1 MIHFVIVDKEV
12 MGLVKPSNTTF
23 AKIKVVGVG
32 GGGGNAVNSMIA
44 SNQIQGVE
52 FITVNT
58 DAQALLTSKAETK
71 LQIGSNFTKGLGSGA
86 DPEVG
91 KQAAEE
97 SREKIKDL
105 LFDSDMVFITAG
117 MGGGT
122 GTGASP
128 VIAEIAKETGALT
141 VAVVTKPFSFEGI
154 RRMHSAE
161 EGIESLKEKVDT
173 LIVIPNQRLMDVV
186 DKKMTLLDSFRLAD
200 NVLGQGV
207 QGISDLITVPGLIN
221 VDFADVK
228 TIMLESGS
236 ALMGIG
242 EASGENRAATAA
254 RMAISSPLLEVSIEG
269 AKGILY
275 NIIGGPDMTMSEVS
289 DASAI
294 IANSADPDA
303 NIIFGATVDENRDT
317 SIKISVI
324 ATGFDESQLGYA
336 SANRPMFGAFSRESN
351 TRLRKENSFAK
362 PEPTRI
368 DRAPSGFT
376 QPQTMSQITQP
387 TDFADENRAP
397 QQQPFIRSQAFGD
410 QVAQPVQQQPVATQQ
425 PQQAQPADDSSKKG
439 PFGGGGFFS
448 GFTAK
453 STTPDPTPQPAT
465 TVDDE
470 EPPTEFEDEF
480 EIPAFLRQK

>member
-1 MIHFVIVDKEV
+1 MA
-12 MGLVKPSNTTF
+12 LVKPSNTTF

-32 GGGGNAVNSMIA
+32 GGGGNAVNSMIT

-71 LQIGSNFTKGLGSGA
+71 HQIGNNFTKGLGSGA

-91 KQAAEE
+91 RTAAEE

-128 VIAEIAKETGALT
+128 VIAEIAKESGALT
-141 VAVVTKPFSFEGI
+141 VAVVTKPFAFEGV
-154 RRMHSAE
+154 RRMQLAE
-161 EGIESLKEKVDT
+161 EGIEELKDKVDT

-228 TIMLESGS
+228 TIMADSGS

-242 EASGENRAATAA
+242 EASGENRATTAA
-254 RMAISSPLLEVSIEG
+254 RMAISSPLLEVSIDG

-275 NIIGGPDMTMSEVS
+275 NIIGGADMTMSEVS

-294 IANSADPDA
+294 IANAADPDA
-303 NIIFGATVDENRDT
+303 NIIFGATINEEMGSN
-317 SIKISVI
+317 IKISVI
-324 ATGFDESQLGYA
+324 ATGFNESQLGFA
-336 SANRPMFGAFSRESN
+336 GSSKSMFGAFSRD
-351 TRLRKENSFAK
+351 SFK
-362 PEPTRI
+362 KIDEQPSDQPTKI

-376 QPQTMSQITQP
+376 QPQTTSQMTAAQPKPTPTQP
-387 TDFADENRAP
+387 SNPFLAKPKQQTEPAGDEEAK
-397 QQQPFIRSQAFGD
+397 S
-410 QVAQPVQQQPVATQQ
+410 
-425 PQQAQPADDSSKKG
+425 DSS
-439 PFGGGGFFS
+439 
-448 GFTAK
+448 
-453 STTPDPTPQPAT
+453 STS
-465 TVDDE
+465 
-470 EPPTEFEDEF
+470 EFEDEF
-480 EIPAFLRQK
+480 DIPAFLRQK